1 MNILFTI
8 RYFSPFIGGTEKQA
22 LALAAQLVTKGVA
35 VTIVTSRF
43 ERKWPRHELI
53 DGVQVVRLFS
63 PRIKVV
69 GALIFLACLVG
80 YLIRHRNQYA
90 LIHTFQI
97 GYTST
102 ISIIAGALLRK
113 PSLLKLASSGRGG
126 DIQRA
131 RRTLWGRVFL
141 YMAKK
146 ASRIVMV
153 STTVKQELMAESVNP
168 EKLCPISNGVDLN
181 SCNSSAAKSQARKVL
196 KLPERKT
203 VIYTGRLSP
212 EKGVDFLVRSFARV
226 KQSLNCQL
234 IIIADGPEKKNILQV
249 IDRSGVSDAVL
260 VIPTVDDVTP
270 YLKAAD
276 LFILPSQFEG
286 LSNSLLEAMA
296 CALPVISTR
305 VGGSI
310 DIIESGVNGLLVAYN
325 NEDLLS
331 QEIARVLTEPG
342 LASSLGNH
350 ARETIERQHDM
361 KSIADEYIKVYN
373 CLIQKCEQ

>member
-1 MNILFTI
+1 M
-8 RYFSPFIGGTEKQA
+8 
-22 LALAAQLVTKGVA
+22 
-35 VTIVTSRF
+35 
-43 ERKWPRHELI
+43 
-53 DGVQVVRLFS
+53 
-63 PRIKVV
+63 
-69 GALIFLACLVG
+69 
-80 YLIRHRNQYA
+80 
-90 LIHTFQI
+90 
-97 GYTST
+97 
-102 ISIIAGALLRK
+102 
-113 PSLLKLASSGRGG
+113 KLASSGRGG

-153 STTVKQELMAESVNP
+153 SKTVKQELMAESVNP

-181 SCNSSAAKSQARKVL
+181 GYNNSAAKSQARKVL
-196 KLPERKT
+196 KIPDRKT
-203 VIYTGRLSP
+203 IMYTGRLSP

-234 IIIADGPEKKNILQV
+234 IIIADGPEKNYIVQV

-260 VIPTVDDVTP
+260 MIPTVDDVTP

-310 DIIESGVNGLLVAYN
+310 DIIESGVNGLLVEYN
-325 NEDLLS
+325 NEDHLS
-331 QEIARVLTEPG
+331 QEISRVLGEPG
-342 LASSLGNH
+342 LAASLGKH

-361 KSIADEYIKVYN
+361 NSYCRRVS
-373 CLIQKCEQ
+373 